1 MLQNLSAVAANYRRA
16 GIRRF
21 VLACFVCC
29 PGEVAGVRE
38 ALGMPLRAVRLEA
51 PLPGIGRRL
60 ACDVTSGRRDDLR
73 AAAASIA
80 AAEGTGV
87 EDVVIGND
95 RPAGVTARVVM
106 TFPGWL
112 QDLLVRPRGLRPCRE
127 GVRPCRP
134 ARACCCPG
142 LRDLLS

>member
-21 VLACFVCC
+21 VLACFVRS

-60 ACDVTSGRRDDLR
+60 ARDVTSGRRDDLR

-127 GVRPCRP
+127 GSGRRRP
-134 ARACCCPG
+134 ARAGCCPG